1 MEGGEASDRAG
12 ASPFEHGLRDES
24 QAFFATS
31 DFKDTDFTVDGFRPG
46 SGVSAELYRTLMKTQ
61 GEE

>member
-1 MEGGEASDRAG
+1 MSRK
-12 ASPFEHGLRDES
+12 H
-24 QAFFATS
+24 FFATS
-31 DFKDTDFTVDGFRPG
+31 DFKDTDVTVDGFRPG